1 MGRLVVHQD
10 KILDISALLGICPFG
25 SIVSDDSGVSITAS
39 CKMCMICVKRSG
51 GQITFEEG
59 RRPSVD
65 KTQWN
70 GIAVYIEH
78 DGNNIHPVSFELI
91 GKARELAD
99 RIGHQVHAVIAG
111 DRLGLIGEEIS
122 HYCVDRIFLYED
134 PALEYFRAE
143 PYTAVVEDYAMAVKP
158 CVMLIGATPIGRSL
172 APRVAA
178 RLRTGLTADCTS
190 LDIRENTD
198 LIQIRPA
205 FGGNI
210 MAQIKTPDHRP
221 QLATVRYKVMQEPE
235 RRASSSGRIERRNL
249 APEKLASGIEILSSS
264 KKERTIDLTEAEVI
278 VVAGR
283 GVKTQKDMALIE
295 KLGNSLNAQIAS
307 TRPLIEAGWV
317 DPRRQIGLSG
327 RTVKPKL
334 ILTCGVSGSVQFV
347 AGMQN
352 SNCIVSINED
362 ESAPI
367 FNYAHLCAVCD
378 IYEVLPLLTE
388 MIKER
393 VR

>member
-1 MGRLVVHQD
+1 MGRLVVHQE
-10 KILDISALLGICPFG
+10 KISDVQALMGICPFG
-25 SIVSDDSGVSITAS
+25 SISSDDSGVSITAS
-39 CKMCMICVKRSG
+39 CKMCMICVRRSN

-78 DGNNIHPVSFELI
+78 DGCAIHPVSLELI

-99 RIGHQVHAVIAG
+99 KIGHEVHAVIAG
-111 DRLGLIGEEIS
+111 NQLDCIGEEIS
-122 HYCVDRIFLYED
+122 HFGVDRIFLYEN
-134 PALEYFRAE
+134 PALAFFRAE
-143 PYTAVVEDYAMAVKP
+143 PYTAAVEDYVKAVKP

-198 LIQIRPA
+198 LIQVRPA

-221 QLATVRYKVMQEPE
+221 QLATVRYKVMQEPVRME
-235 RRASSSGRIERRNL
+235 SSSGIIEKRSLEPTR
-249 APEKLASGIEILSSS
+249 LASGIEIISSR
-264 KKERTIDLTEAEVI
+264 KKEKTIDLTEADVI

-283 GVKTQKDMALIE
+283 GVKSQKDLSLVE
-295 KLGNSLNAQIAS
+295 RLGDSLNAQIAS
-307 TRPLIEAGWV
+307 TRPLIEAGWI

-334 ILTCGVSGSVQFV
+334 IITCGVSGSVQFV

-352 SNCIVSINED
+352 SSCIISLNED
-362 ESAPI
+362 EAAPV

-378 IYEVLPLLTE
+378 IYEVLPLLSGMLE
-388 MIKER
+388 ER
-393 VR
+393 AR